1 MAIQLESESPP
12 GVSNLV
18 GGIIQDLRQLLVQQ
32 MTLFQVEVKNDVRR
46 TIEACIPISVGAF
59 VLLVAAV
66 TLAVALSHLL
76 CWLWPALPLWGGFG
90 IVGACAT
97 LVGVALIL
105 IGKLKFDTFN
115 PLPEKS
121 LEGLKENMQW
131 KTKM

>member
-1 MAIQLESESPP
+1 MATQLESESPA
-12 GVSNLV
+12 GVSTLV
-18 GGIIQDLRQLLVQQ
+18 GGILQDLRQLLVQQ
-32 MTLFQVEVKNDVRR
+32 MTLFQVEVKNDVHR
-46 TIEACIPISVGAF
+46 TIEACIPILLGAF

-76 CWLWPALPLWGGFG
+76 CWVWPELPLWGGFG
-90 IVGACAT
+90 IVGFCAA
-97 LVGVALIL
+97 LAGVALIL

-115 PLPEKS
+115 PLAEKS